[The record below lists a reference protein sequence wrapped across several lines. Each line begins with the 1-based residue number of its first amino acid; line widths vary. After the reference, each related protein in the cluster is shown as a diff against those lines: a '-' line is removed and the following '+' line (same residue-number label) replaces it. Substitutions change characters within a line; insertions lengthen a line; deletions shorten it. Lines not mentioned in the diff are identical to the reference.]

1 MLCLSRPA
9 QHWYPW
15 REFDQLRDELSR
27 AFLTFSSPVGQRE
40 RELPAINI
48 LKREEGGLTL
58 TAELP
63 GLDAED
69 IDVCVTK
76 DRVTIRVEKETDDVT
91 EGESYLRKERR
102 LQKIERTVRLP
113 FEVDADK
120 TEATYEKGILALTL
134 QQPEQ
139 HKPKRLT
146 IKAG

>member
-1 MLCLSRPA
+1 MLSLSRTA

-27 AFLTFSSPVGQRE
+27 AFSTFRSPVEQRE

-76 DRVTIRVEKETDDVT
+76 DRVTIRVERETDDVT

>member
-1 MLCLSRPA
+1 MLSLSGTA

-27 AFLTFSSPVGQRE
+27 AFSTVRSPVVQRE

-48 LKREEGGLTL
+48 LKREEGGLML

-63 GLDAED
+63 GLDVEN

-76 DRVTIRVEKETDDVT
+76 DDVTIRVDKETSDVT

-102 LQKIERTVRLP
+102 LQKIERTIRLP
-113 FEVDADK
+113 FEVVPDK
-120 TEATYEKGILALTL
+120 TDATYEKGILALTL